1 MAVFCST
8 CSGNSLHRGA
18 PPDGLAPGHNGMAAG
33 PVQLAV
39 FDLDGT
45 ITRRDTLLPYVMGF
59 PMSTPR
65 KYLGV
70 LCFCATLLLFV
81 VRLRDR
87 GQVKSA
93 FIRCILGGKTR
104 SQVQAWTA
112 EFVPSLLKRGV
123 FTDALHRIAQ
133 HRQAGARLVL
143 MSASTDLYVPAIGTA
158 LGFDEVICTGVQW
171 DGDRLEGHLT
181 TPNRRGTEKTRCF
194 EALRQAHPGLT
205 TAAYGNAGSDLD
217 HMRLADQPLLV
228 NASASAKREA
238 KRLRI
243 PTSNWQ

>member
-1 MAVFCST
+1 VQAA
-8 CSGNSLHRGA
+8 GA
-18 PPDGLAPGHNGMAAG
+18 GQAAG

-59 PMSTPR
+59 PMSTSR
-65 KYLGV
+65 KFLGV
-70 LCFCATLLLFV
+70 LLFV
-81 VRLRDR
+81 GTLFLFVLGRRDH

-93 FIRCILGGKTR
+93 FIRCTLRGKTR

-112 EFVPSLLKRGV
+112 EFVPSLLNGGV
-123 FTDALHRIAQ
+123 FADALSRIAQ
-133 HRQAGARLVL
+133 HRKEGARLVL
-143 MSASTDLYVPAIGTA
+143 MSASTDLYVPAIATA

-171 DGDRLEGHLT
+171 DADRLEGHLT

-228 NASASAKREA
+228 NASASAQRQA
-238 KRLRI
+238 ARLGVPVAAR
-243 PTSNWQ
+243 WQ